1 VHQQMLAFRSSTLL
15 KVARFPWHQPRIMIA
30 HKIKQKDKKDA
41 KQIPPPRIIAVTTSY
56 ICKPRSQFQC
66 RIITQNSPLHQVWV
80 LGEPP
85 PLPEAV
91 LEPPVA
97 NDTRVHLLRDF
108 VLLPLELPAHLLPQ
122 NHEDSVQ
129 RGHNPN
135 QIETR
140 TQQAGGRAGNVY

>member
-1 VHQQMLAFRSSTLL
+1 MLAFRSSTLL

-108 VLLPLELPAHLLPQ
+108 VLPEPRRFGTTGTQPKSNRDAHAA
-122 NHEDSVQ
+122 S
-129 RGHNPN
+129 
-135 QIETR
+135 
-140 TQQAGGRAGNVY
+140 GRAGGQRVLTRWVMDLLMDPT